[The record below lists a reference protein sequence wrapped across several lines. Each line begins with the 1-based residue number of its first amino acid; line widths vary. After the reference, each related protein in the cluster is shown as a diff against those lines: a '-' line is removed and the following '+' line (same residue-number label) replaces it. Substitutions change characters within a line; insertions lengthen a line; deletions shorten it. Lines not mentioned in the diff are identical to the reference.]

1 MNRSYLNE
9 LQPSPRLLLGPGP
22 SSVHPRVLQAMTLPV
37 VGHLDPE
44 FFQVMDDVGDM
55 LREVFHTENFMTLP
69 LSSTGTGAMEAACAN
84 VLERG
89 DTMVVCRNGFF
100 GDRLADIAARSGAEV
115 HIVDSPWGK
124 PADLDTLAA
133 ELDKHP
139 NVKAVGMVHAET
151 STGVLTP
158 LQEIVDLVHRKGALI
173 IVDVVTS
180 LGGHDLRMDDWDI
193 DVAYSASQ
201 KCLGAPPGLAPISFG
216 PRAMEIINSRKSQ
229 VQSFYFNVKD
239 LETYWSQTRAYH
251 HTSPISMTYAL
262 REALRMLMEEG
273 LEPRIKR
280 HARVASALRAGLE
293 AMGIALLADPEYRL
307 NPLTTAVVPEGVDD
321 AAVRRT
327 LLNDYKIEI
336 GGGLGDLRGKA
347 WRIGLMGDGARETNV
362 FSLLSALE
370 MTLSGLGYEVAHGAS
385 LSAAQRDLA
394 SFDSST

>member
-1 MNRSYLNE
+1 VNRSYLNE